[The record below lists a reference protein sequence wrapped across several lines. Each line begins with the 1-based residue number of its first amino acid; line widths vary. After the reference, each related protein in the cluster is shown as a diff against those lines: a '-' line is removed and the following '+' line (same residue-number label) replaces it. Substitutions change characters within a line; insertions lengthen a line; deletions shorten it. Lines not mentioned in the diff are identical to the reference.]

1 MYNDYYLEQINSK
14 IAITNT
20 RLNEVL
26 TNQQTLI
33 SGDINIKQEI
43 EQTNHKIEILNIVIV
58 AILLYLFIV
67 RCMK

>member
-1 MYNDYYLEQINSK
+1 MYNDYYLEQINNK

-26 TNQQTLI
+26 TNQETLI
-33 SGDINIKQEI
+33 SGDIFIKQEI
-43 EQTNHKIEILNIVIV
+43 EQTNHKLEILNIVIV